1 MRKGKRNEK
10 QTNIV
15 FSSSDD
21 SDGFVDNVKP
31 SLSEK
36 ETDVDIGIKQMRK
49 RKRNE
54 KQRNIVFSCSDD
66 FVEESERNKLSK
78 SQLLSKVSILETE
91 VKKLRND
98 LKLYKTMYSIL
109 EEFPHLKS
117 RIKDLSSRCKCCRH
131 NKQKYGLCEKN
142 SEIPEKKQKIIE
154 MKSEDI
160 SSSIF
165 TLRDKQSKAV
175 NEATCSN
182 TDQHSFQDKIGIC
195 QDKSDLNFHIKQTN
209 KVENCKPPI
218 SYINAS
224 VMSSPTLDHHQ
235 AVSPLMEKNSTNVE
249 SFSESTL
256 SIKNSKEL
264 IIPNQGVQGGLDES
278 HKENDPTKIMILFGS
293 KSLSLATVQKA
304 RHSKL
309 SVLAAELCGLVFT
322 IRELALC
329 SLKGKK
335 TNAHKNAFQKQP
347 IDQEKVK
354 GIIGYIAKYFSKSP
368 DDIKDDVYKAIGNKL
383 NNFSKTSEG
392 KKIINEY
399 LAEKAQQQNGQQQQ
413 QQVDE
418 QQVEINPQQVAV
430 KTEPQEQAV
439 QQYDEQQLIVNQK
452 TDVINTSNQKTDNAP
467 LLLQLA
473 ALNKVAN
480 PDQQEAL
487 QQLIN
492 LAELQMKIKL

>member
-1 MRKGKRNEK
+1 MKEMRRQMERLEKRQRQSEKSEGQDETEERGSDESSERWETEEAREYSDGALRGKRAVDEEEESDVEGWNDGGWGESWWKEVEREEENKKEK
-10 QTNIV
+10 
-15 FSSSDD
+15 
-21 SDGFVDNVKP
+21 
-31 SLSEK
+31 
-36 ETDVDIGIKQMRK
+36 RK
-49 RKRNE
+49 RKEEVKSKEVRKSDDGPNKREEDREYKERNE
-54 KQRNIVFSCSDD
+54 AKRYKNEREARSKE
-66 FVEESERNKLSK
+66 EESKHEKEKARR
-78 SQLLSKVSILETE
+78 IAE
-91 VKKLRND
+91 D
-98 LKLYKTMYSIL
+98 I
-109 EEFPHLKS
+109 EEDV
-117 RIKDLSSRCKCCRH
+117 RRRR
-131 NKQKYGLCEKN
+131 
-142 SEIPEKKQKIIE
+142 EKKEREKELKAEKENREKEQRKKKRII
-154 MKSEDI
+154 
-160 SSSIF
+160 
-165 TLRDKQSKAV
+165 L
-175 NEATCSN
+175 
-182 TDQHSFQDKIGIC
+182 
-195 QDKSDLNFHIKQTN
+195 
-209 KVENCKPPI
+209 
-218 SYINAS
+218 
-224 VMSSPTLDHHQ
+224 PTLDHHQ

-264 IIPNQGVQGGLDES
+264 IIPNQGVQGGSDES
-278 HKENDPTKIMILFGS
+278 HKGNDPTKIMISFGS

-354 GIIGYIAKYFSKSP
+354 EIIDYIAKYFAKSP

-383 NNFSKTSEG
+383 NNFSKISEG

-399 LAEKAQQQNGQQQQ
+399 VAEKAQQQNGQQQQ

-439 QQYDEQQLIVNQK
+439 QQYDEQQLIENQK

-487 QQLIN
+487 
-492 LAELQMKIKL
+492 